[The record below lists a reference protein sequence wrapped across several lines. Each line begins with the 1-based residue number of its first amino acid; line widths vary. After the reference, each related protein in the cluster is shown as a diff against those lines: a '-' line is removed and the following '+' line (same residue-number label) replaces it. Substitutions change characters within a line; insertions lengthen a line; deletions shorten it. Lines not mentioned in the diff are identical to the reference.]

1 MAETKPVESAPILAQ
16 RPGLAPGPTL
26 GTLPVLANSLPV
38 SQLIP
43 LDRFDEARRK
53 QVAEVAGTVSMADSN
68 SIMTFGAEPQRRMN
82 GFLDEMLRGVRTD
95 EAGAAGE
102 LIVELAT
109 AIKGINLPK
118 MKEEVAGQGGVA
130 GLLANLPLIGAH
142 FSALRHFQET
152 RKQIHEHLDNIEKK
166 ASVEM
171 GRLQAENAAADAR
184 ARETLANL
192 RELEVYLAAGQ
203 VALLKA
209 REDFAAMKSEVEA
222 SQPPDPVLFSGLR
235 DMAEQINAFETRLVR
250 MNIAI
255 ADAMV
260 TIPQIRTAQEAAR
273 IEIRNIMDAMLFD
286 MPRLKGAVLQVA
298 ALNQIN
304 KAAASTEARRR
315 VAREIGQMGAD
326 ALEHAYTNAKMSQG
340 GATEDVQL
348 LETVAGR
355 LLDTISKGA
364 KISDDNRA
372 KRAEAQQRIE
382 TLKTKLVEGLRAG
395 AEQIGRSD

>member
-1 MAETKPVESAPILAQ
+1 MAETKPAESAPVLV
-16 RPGLAPGPTL
+16 PLPLGPAL
-26 GTLPVLANSLPV
+26 GSLPVLANALSPC
-38 SQLIP
+38 QLIP

-53 QVAEVAGTVSMADSN
+53 QVAELAGTVSMTDSN

-82 GFLDEMLRGVRTD
+82 GFLDELLKGVRTD
-95 EAGAAGE
+95 ETGPAGE

-109 AIKGINLPK
+109 AIKTINLPK
-118 MKEEVAGQGGVA
+118 MKEEVGGQGGIA
-130 GLLANLPLIGAH
+130 GLFAKLPLIGAH

-152 RKQIHEHLDNIEKK
+152 RKEIHEHLNRIEKK

-171 GRLQAENAAADAR
+171 GRLQAENATADAR

-209 REDFAAMKSEVEA
+209 REDFAAMTSKVEA

-260 TIPQIRTAQEAAR
+260 SIPQIRTAQEAAR

-304 KAAASTEARRR
+304 KAAAATEARRR

-326 ALEHAYTNAKMSQG
+326 ALEQAYTNAKMSQG
-340 GATEDVQL
+340 GAADDVQL
-348 LETVAGR
+348 LEAVASR

-364 KISDDNRA
+364 KISNDNRA
-372 KRAEAQQRIE
+372 KRAQAQQRIE
-382 TLKTKLVEGLRAG
+382 ALKAKLVEGLRAG
-395 AEQIGRSD
+395 AEQLGRSG

>member
-1 MAETKPVESAPILAQ
+1 MADANSAERMASLATM
-16 RPGLAPGPTL
+16 PL
-26 GTLPVLANSLPV
+26 LANALPA
-38 SQLIP
+38 SQLVP
-43 LDRFDEARRK
+43 LEKFDDERRK
-53 QVAEVAGTVSMADSN
+53 RIGELADTVLMTDSN

-82 GFLDEMLRGVRTD
+82 AFLDDMLKGVRAD
-95 EAGAAGE
+95 ETGAAGE

-109 AIKGINLPK
+109 AIKGINLPR
-118 MKEEVAGQGGVA
+118 MKEEVSGESSVA
-130 GLLANLPLIGAH
+130 GWLAKLPIVGAH
-142 FSALRHFQET
+142 FSALRHFHET
-152 RKQIHEHLDNIEKK
+152 RREIHGHLDRIEKK
-166 ASVEM
+166 AAVEM

-184 ARETLANL
+184 AHETLVNL
-192 RELEVYLAAGQ
+192 RELEVYLASGQ

-209 REDFAAMKSEVEA
+209 RDEFAALKSTVEA

-250 MNIAI
+250 LNVAI

-260 TIPQIRTAQEAAR
+260 TIPQIRTAQEAGR

-286 MPRLKGAVLQVA
+286 MPRLKSAVLQVA

-326 ALEHAYTNAKMSQG
+326 ALDQAYTSAKLSQG
-340 GATEDVQL
+340 GAAADVQV

-364 KISDDNRA
+364 KISEDNRA

-382 TLKTKLVEGLRAG
+382 TLKAKLVEGLRASAAQLG
-395 AEQIGRSD
+395 KPG

>member
-1 MAETKPVESAPILAQ
+1 MADTTPGE
-16 RPGLAPGPTL
+16 RPPL
-26 GTLPVLANSLPV
+26 GAMPVLADALPD

-43 LDRFDEARRK
+43 LDKFDAAQRK
-53 QVAEVAGTVSMADSN
+53 RIAEIADTVAMADSN
-68 SIMTFGAEPQRRMN
+68 SIMMFGAEPQRRLN
-82 GFLDEMLRGVRTD
+82 AFLDDMLKGVRTD
-95 EAGAAGE
+95 EAGVAGE
-102 LIVELAT
+102 LIVELAS

-118 MKEEVAGQGGVA
+118 MKEEIAGQGGLA
-130 GLLANLPLIGAH
+130 GVLAKLPVVGAH
-142 FSALRHFQET
+142 FSALRHFQQT
-152 RKQIHEHLDNIEKK
+152 RKEIHEHLDRIEKK

-192 RELEVYLAAGQ
+192 RELEVHLAAGQ
-203 VALLKA
+203 VALVKA
-209 REDFAAMKSEVEA
+209 RHDFAVLKSTVETM
-222 SQPPDPVLFSGLR
+222 QPADPVLFSTLR
-235 DMAEQINAFETRLVR
+235 DLAEQINAFETRLVR

-255 ADAMV
+255 ANAMV
-260 TIPQIRTAQEAAR
+260 TIPQIRTTQEAAR

-315 VAREIGQMGAD
+315 VAREIGQIGAD
-326 ALEHAYTNAKMSQG
+326 ALDQAYTNAKLSQG
-340 GATEDVQL
+340 GAADDVQV

-364 KISDDNRA
+364 KISEDNRG
-372 KRAEAQQRIE
+372 RREEAQKRIE
-382 TLKTKLVEGLRAG
+382 ALKVKLVEGLRAG
-395 AEQIGRSD
+395 AEQIGRSG

>member
-1 MAETKPVESAPILAQ
+1 MKPAESAP
-16 RPGLAPGPTL
+16 APLSTPVL
-26 GTLPVLANSLPV
+26 GTLAVLANALPT

-43 LDRFDEARRK
+43 LDRFDDARRK
-53 QVAEVAGTVSMADSN
+53 QVAELAGTVSMSDSN

-82 GFLDEMLRGVRTD
+82 GFLDEMLKGVRTD

-118 MKEEVAGQGGVA
+118 MKEEVAGQGGIA
-130 GLLANLPLIGAH
+130 GILAKLPLIGAQ
-142 FSALRHFQET
+142 FSALRHFHET
-152 RKQIHEHLDNIEKK
+152 RKEIHEHLDRIEKK
-166 ASVEM
+166 ASVVM

-184 ARETLANL
+184 ARETLTNL

-209 REDFAAMKSEVEA
+209 REVFAAMKSKVET
-222 SQPPDPVLFSGLR
+222 SQPADPVLFSGLR

-326 ALEHAYTNAKMSQG
+326 ALEQAYTNAKLSQG
-340 GATEDVQL
+340 GAAEDVQL
-348 LETVAGR
+348 LETIAGR
-355 LLDTISKGA
+355 VLDTISKGA

-382 TLKTKLVEGLRAG
+382 ALKAKLVEGLRAG
-395 AEQIGRSD
+395 AEQIGRSG

>member
-1 MAETKPVESAPILAQ
+1 MADTTPAERIA
-16 RPGLAPGPTL
+16 L
-26 GTLPVLANSLPV
+26 GAMPVLANVLPH

-43 LDRFDEARRK
+43 LEKFDEARRK
-53 QVAEVAGTVSMADSN
+53 RIAEIADTVSMADSN
-68 SIMTFGAEPQRRMN
+68 SIMTFGAEPQRRLN
-82 GFLDEMLRGVRTD
+82 AFLDDMLKGVRTD
-95 EAGAAGE
+95 EAGVAGE
-102 LIVELAT
+102 LIVELAS

-118 MKEEVAGQGGVA
+118 MKEEVAGQGGIA
-130 GLLANLPLIGAH
+130 GALAKLPIVGAH
-142 FSALRHFQET
+142 FSAFRHFNET
-152 RKQIHEHLDNIEKK
+152 RKEIHEHLDRIEKK

-184 ARETLANL
+184 ARETLVNL

-203 VALLKA
+203 VALVKA
-209 REDFAAMKSEVEA
+209 RDDFAALKSTVEA
-222 SQPPDPVLFSGLR
+222 TQPADPVLFSALR
-235 DMAEQINAFETRLVR
+235 DMAEQINAFEARLVR

-260 TIPQIRTAQEAAR
+260 TVPQIRTTQEAAR

-315 VAREIGQMGAD
+315 VAREIGQIGAD
-326 ALEHAYTNAKMSQG
+326 ALDQAYTNAKLSQG
-340 GATEDVQL
+340 GAADDVQV
-348 LETVAGR
+348 LETIASR

-364 KISDDNRA
+364 KVSEDNRS
-372 KRAEAQQRIE
+372 RREEAHKRIE
-382 TLKTKLVEGLRAG
+382 ALKGKLVEGLRAG
-395 AEQIGRSD
+395 AEQIGRPG

>member
-1 MAETKPVESAPILAQ
+1 MADANSAERMPPLATM
-16 RPGLAPGPTL
+16 PL
-26 GTLPVLANSLPV
+26 LANALPA
-38 SQLIP
+38 SQLVP
-43 LDRFDEARRK
+43 LEKFDDERR
-53 QVAEVAGTVSMADSN
+53 QRIGELADTVLMTDSN

-82 GFLDEMLRGVRTD
+82 AFLDDMLKGVRTD
-95 EAGAAGE
+95 ETGAAGE

-109 AIKGINLPK
+109 AIKGINLPR
-118 MKEEVAGQGGVA
+118 MKEEVSGESSVA
-130 GLLANLPLIGAH
+130 GWLAKLPIVGAH
-142 FSALRHFQET
+142 FSALRHFHET
-152 RKQIHEHLDNIEKK
+152 RREIHEHLDRIENK
-166 ASVEM
+166 AAVEM

-184 ARETLANL
+184 ARETLVNL
-192 RELEVYLAAGQ
+192 RELEVYLASGQ

-209 REDFAAMKSEVEA
+209 RGEFAALKSKVEA

-250 MNIAI
+250 LNVAI

-260 TIPQIRTAQEAAR
+260 TIPQIRTAQEAGR

-286 MPRLKGAVLQVA
+286 MPRLKSAVLQVA

-326 ALEHAYTNAKMSQG
+326 ALDQAYTSAKLSQG
-340 GATEDVQL
+340 GAAADVQV
-348 LETVAGR
+348 LETVADR

-364 KISDDNRA
+364 KISEDNRA

-382 TLKTKLVEGLRAG
+382 TLKAKLVEGLRASAAQLG
-395 AEQIGRSD
+395 KPG

>member
-1 MAETKPVESAPILAQ
+1 MADANSAERMPPLATM
-16 RPGLAPGPTL
+16 PL
-26 GTLPVLANSLPV
+26 LANALPA
-38 SQLIP
+38 SQLVP
-43 LDRFDEARRK
+43 LEKFDDERRK
-53 QVAEVAGTVSMADSN
+53 RIGELADTVLMTDSN
-68 SIMTFGAEPQRRMN
+68 SIMTFGAEPQRCMN
-82 GFLDEMLRGVRTD
+82 AFLDDMLKGVRTD

-109 AIKGINLPK
+109 AIKGINLPR
-118 MKEEVAGQGGVA
+118 MKEEVSGRSGVA
-130 GLLANLPLIGAH
+130 GWLAKLPIVGAH
-142 FSALRHFQET
+142 FSALRHFHET
-152 RKQIHEHLDNIEKK
+152 RREIHEHLDRIEKK
-166 ASVEM
+166 AAVEM

-184 ARETLANL
+184 ARETLVNL

-209 REDFAAMKSEVEA
+209 RNEFAALKSKIEA

-250 MNIAI
+250 MNVAI

-260 TIPQIRTAQEAAR
+260 TIPQIRTAQEAGR

-286 MPRLKGAVLQVA
+286 MSRLKSAVLQVA

-326 ALEHAYTNAKMSQG
+326 ALDQAYTSAKLSQG
-340 GATEDVQL
+340 GAAADVQV
-348 LETVAGR
+348 LERSPAASSIPSATVQKSARTTAQSAPKLNSESRPSRPSWWRDCGPVPR
-355 LLDTISKGA
+355 SLAS
-364 KISDDNRA
+364 RA
-372 KRAEAQQRIE
+372 SAPPA
-382 TLKTKLVEGLRAG
+382 
-395 AEQIGRSD
+395 